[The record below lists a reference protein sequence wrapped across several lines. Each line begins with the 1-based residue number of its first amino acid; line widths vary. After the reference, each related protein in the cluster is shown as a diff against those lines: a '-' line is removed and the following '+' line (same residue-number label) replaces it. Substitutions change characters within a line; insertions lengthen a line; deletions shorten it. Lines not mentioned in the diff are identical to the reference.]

1 MAYIDTADLA
11 EAASFKR
18 RLAVAVSNAAATVLT
33 ETPKP
38 QAAWAAKR
46 YQYALDAIRDPYA
59 LTPAFVWAVVTDA
72 NIATKGITSTDAE
85 LLARCLAVW
94 DYVAGVVAA
103 DKA

>member
-11 EAASFKR
+11 DAVSFKR
-18 RLAVAVSNAAATVLT
+18 RLAVAVSNAAAQVMV

-46 YQYALDAIRDPYA
+46 YNYALDAIRDPYA

-72 NIATKGITSTDAE
+72 NIATKGISATDAE
-85 LLARCLAVW
+85 LLTRCLLVW
-94 DYVAGVVAA
+94 DYVAGVTAA
-103 DKA
+103 DKV